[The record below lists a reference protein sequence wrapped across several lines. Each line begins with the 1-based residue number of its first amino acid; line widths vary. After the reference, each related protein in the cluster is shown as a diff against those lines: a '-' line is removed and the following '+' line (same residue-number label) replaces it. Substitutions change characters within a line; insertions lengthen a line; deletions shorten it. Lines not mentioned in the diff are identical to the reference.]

1 MATPLGHS
9 LAGYALARR
18 AGGERAP
25 LALALLGVVMANAP
39 DLDFLPGI
47 LVGHPALYHQGPTHS
62 LGFGLLASLAVAG
75 AWALAARRAFAP
87 ILALGVLAWASHLFL
102 DMLGPDGRP
111 PYGIPLFWPIA
122 DVHVKA
128 SVALFL
134 GVHHADATGAST
146 PEWLL
151 SLLDLRNLAALAL
164 EALALAPFVLRAARP
179 ATAAGRAGRL
189 A

>member
-18 AGGERAP
+18 AAGGRPP

-39 DLDFLPGI
+39 DLDFVPGI
-47 LVGHPALYHQGPTHS
+47 LAGHPALYHQGPTHS

-75 AWALAARRAFAP
+75 ACALADRRAFAP
-87 ILALGVLAWASHLFL
+87 ILALGVLAWTSHLLL

-122 DVHVKA
+122 DLHVRA
-128 SVALFL
+128 SVPIFL
-134 GVHHADATGAST
+134 GVHHADSTGAST
-146 PEWLL
+146 AEWLL
-151 SLLDLRNLAALAL
+151 SLLHLRNLAALAL
-164 EALALAPFVLRAARP
+164 EALVLGPFVLRAARP
-179 ATAAGRAGRL
+179 ARAVRRAGRV